1 LPRKNSA
8 LTPWRLIVFWTSFM
22 VCFLF
27 GILGGHIEAFSF
39 FVALQFF
46 LILLPEIMAVSAL
59 PLCANGRP
67 LLALKINN
75 AALALDD
82 TNSLVLWSKS
92 CSLLYSGDLE
102 GALAVSSELIELDP
116 KSLLGYKIRAIV
128 RMNYC
133 DFAEGEEDCKI
144 VLKSAPK
151 DFIAYLNRAYAR
163 LHMGKF
169 EECLADCDSVL
180 KLKKLREN
188 AYFVRN
194 SALLELHR
202 LVDAEACVQQ
212 MNKMGSKSFLV
223 PLATATYYCHCY
235 RYEEALSIC
244 ASIPRDVN
252 AKAFLG
258 IQATSYIGLSEGEL
272 AVQCATALITE
283 YPHFYS
289 GYFYR
294 ATLLT
299 EANFL
304 EQAMIDCNMVLA
316 LQPYLSTVNTLR
328 ARLFLAKGDF
338 ENCMNECDQAL
349 VKNQFD
355 VEAMATKARC
365 LVALGRAAE
374 AIIECARA
382 LEIEPINCNSL
393 VALALAKAEVEG
405 AASGLTL
412 LERAMVNDPHSRFAY
427 ESRSKLYATLG
438 EMARSKADLER
449 YENMQRQ
456 LVLGVQQKLV
466 MHLEGVGY

>member
-1 LPRKNSA
+1 MRKNSA
-8 LTPWRLIVFWTSFM
+8 LTPWRLSVLGTSFL

-27 GILGGHIEAFSF
+27 GIVGGHLEALTF
-39 FVALQFF
+39 FFALQLF
-46 LILLPEIMAVSAL
+46 LICLPELMAVFAL
-59 PLCANGRP
+59 PFCAGGRP

-75 AALALDD
+75 AALLLDE
-82 TNSLVLWSKS
+82 NNALVLWSKS

-102 GALAVSSELIELDP
+102 GALNLSSELISQDP
-116 KSLLGYKIRAIV
+116 KGVLGYKIRAIV

-133 DFAEGEEDCKI
+133 DFAEGEEDCKV
-144 VLKSAPK
+144 VLTRDPK

-180 KLKKLREN
+180 KIRKLREN

-194 SALLELHR
+194 AALLELHR
-202 LVDAEACVQQ
+202 VAEAEASVQQ
-212 MNKMGSKSFLV
+212 LNKMGSKSYLV
-223 PLATATYYCHCY
+223 PLTTATYYCHCY
-235 RYEEALSIC
+235 RFEEALSIC

-258 IQATSYIGLSEGEL
+258 IQASSYIGLSEGEL
-272 AVQCATALITE
+272 AVQCATALVTE

-294 ATLLT
+294 STLLT

-304 EQAMIDCNMVLA
+304 DQAMIDCDMVLA

-328 ARLFLAKGDF
+328 ARIYLAKEQFDDCLSQC
-338 ENCMNECDQAL
+338 EQAL

-355 VEAMATKARC
+355 VEAMAVRARC
-365 LVALGRAAE
+365 LLALGRAAD
-374 AIIECARA
+374 AASECTRA
-382 LEIEPINCNSL
+382 LEIDHINCNCL
-393 VALALAKAEVEG
+393 VTLALAKAEVEG
-405 AASGLTL
+405 AASALSL

-427 ESRSKLYATLG
+427 QSRSKIYALLG
-438 EMARSKADLER
+438 EMDRSKSDLER
-449 YENMQRQ
+449 YENMQKQ
-456 LVLGVQQKLV
+456 LVSGVQQKLL
-466 MHLEGVGY
+466 M